1 VSSALASCTDASFS
15 AVFRYARRTF
25 AAWPG
30 DLFARAIASFLAFL
44 ARQRSWVFLRP
55 SQVCSRKRVSR
66 HLWRSGPTCR
76 FARRASDPIDFRRAD
91 RSAPG
96 GGVVGRG
103 LFLSARRSTSGL
115 RSRLRSVSRSNEP
128 RDRSCLGLCLLQGC
142 GRVSAHAIGLDPNR
156 ITSLR
161 DPAGSLI
168 VANRASLSA
177 HGFSTLAPIANRRKS
192 RPFSVLMGLMPC
204 RPERLRGPSEGQ
216 LPV

>member
-1 VSSALASCTDASFS
+1 MHRRASFC

-25 AAWPG
+25 AAWPS
-30 DLFARAIASFLAFL
+30 DLVAIASFLAFL

-55 SQVCSRKRVSR
+55 SQVCSRGRVSR

-76 FARRASDPIDFRRAD
+76 FARRASDPIYFFRAD

-103 LFLSARRSTSGL
+103 LSFTRRSTSGL
-115 RSRLRSVSRSNEP
+115 RSRLRSASRSNEP
-128 RDRSCLGLCLLQGC
+128 RDRSCLGLCLLQGW
-142 GRVSAHAIGLDPNR
+142 GRVSAHAIGLDPDR
-156 ITSLR
+156 IISLR
-161 DPAGSLI
+161 DPAPACSC
-168 VANRASLSA
+168 ANRASLSA

-204 RPERLRGPSEGQ
+204 RPERLRGPFRADSLSEV
-216 LPV
+216 LHRP

>member
-1 VSSALASCTDASFS
+1 VSSTLASCTDASFS

-30 DLFARAIASFLAFL
+30 DSLRAIASFLAFL

-103 LFLSARRSTSGL
+103 LFCSTRRSTSGL

-128 RDRSCLGLCLLQGC
+128 RDRSCRGLCLLQGC
-142 GRVSAHAIGLDPNR
+142 GRVSAHAIGLDPDR
-156 ITSLR
+156 IISLR
-161 DPAGSLI
+161 DPAARLSWRT
-168 VANRASLSA
+168 RASLSA